1 MGLIKMLEDRRFNVR
16 DAYRQALSDYVKHL
30 PPNIRDRNL
39 LFADQEARILRDLFA
54 ADAVALPPEFASRLR
69 AMLQAHMALRVF
81 YPQIE
86 RFYDDVRFRRTADPL
101 PIDAADK
108 INTIVAQAPEVFD
121 SSVGQALSDAAPPMP
136 PPLAAGPHEQDT
148 AEVQPPADPFGTL
161 PTEKAQAYLRAG
173 IVNRLWAVFQ
183 KGETLNKSSEAWAKI
198 GHQLV
203 PYVRPILEWLSN
215 SGSPQS

>member
-1 MGLIKMLEDRRFNVR
+1 
-16 DAYRQALSDYVKHL
+16 
-30 PPNIRDRNL
+30 
-39 LFADQEARILRDLFA
+39 
-54 ADAVALPPEFASRLR
+54 
-69 AMLQAHMALRVF
+69 
-81 YPQIE
+81 
-86 RFYDDVRFRRTADPL
+86 L

-136 PPLAAGPHEQDT
+136 PPLAAVPHEQDT